1 VNSRDFIEHV
11 LELARSAG
19 RPNARAMF
27 GGHGI
32 YLDGRIVAIV
42 VDDVLYLKS
51 DADCAA
57 RFEQRD
63 LAPFVYVTKD
73 GERIA
78 MSYRLAPDEALE
90 SAEQMRE
97 WMRLAQG
104 LRCGLPRE
112 SRRGGRGRVP
122 DASTRADRGI
132 DDPSV
137 DDTRDQRVLRPRTL
151 STRYK
156 AC

>member
-104 LRCGLPRE
+104 AALRAAARKPT
-112 SRRGGRGRVP
+112 RRAR
-122 DASTRADRGI
+122 TR
-132 DDPSV
+132 S
-137 DDTRDQRVLRPRTL
+137 
-151 STRYK
+151 
-156 AC
+156 